1 MCHYIA
7 SVRNRSCT
15 RGLCALV
22 YYLFLVWLLYA
33 CSSIARLHLGD
44 KANIPTYL
52 NGAIEDTP
60 PNGIDIDQDFPTLDK
75 PFIIAVIKK
84 DIKFFEQAI
93 QDDTPSDVLQNI
105 IHTIHTKGCFC
116 DENLVRYLYACTNKR
131 DNKTDKYGNTALHT
145 ASKNGTIF
153 SFFRFLDAHKNLPLR
168 HQYKNIIANLKI
180 KNTAGETPFHFLASK
195 RDTSFAKVI
204 LDQLNKLALLVKNF
218 NLNQDINS
226 ILSIKNKKKLTALD
240 IAKTKKDTEMME
252 LLLPYV
258 AIKQSKP
265 MPHSVHSYALRSASF
280 GFPND
285 LIKHE

>member
-1 MCHYIA
+1 M
-7 SVRNRSCT
+7 
-15 RGLCALV
+15 
-22 YYLFLVWLLYA
+22 
-33 CSSIARLHLGD
+33 GD

-168 HQYKNIIANLKI
+168 HQYKNIIAGLEV
-180 KNTAGETPFHFLASK
+180 KNTAGETPFHCLASEGH
-195 RDTSFAKVI
+195 RLFAKVI
-204 LDQLNKLALLVKNF
+204 LDQLNKLALSVNVNPKK
-218 NLNQDINS
+218 DINS
-226 ILSIKNKKKLTALD
+226 ILSIKNNKKLTALD
-240 IAKTKKDTEMME
+240 IAKTKKDTKMVE
-252 LLLPYV
+252 LLYPENYYTC
-258 AIKQSKP
+258 AACDK
-265 MPHSVHSYALRSASF
+265 SF
-280 GFPND
+280 RFPDD
-285 LIKHE
+285 LITHERTHTGKTPHGCNHCGKRFMKPFQLTVHIRSHTG

>member
-1 MCHYIA
+1 M
-7 SVRNRSCT
+7 
-15 RGLCALV
+15 
-22 YYLFLVWLLYA
+22 
-33 CSSIARLHLGD
+33 GD
-44 KANIPTYL
+44 DIPTYL
-52 NGAIEDTP
+52 NGSIEDITP
-60 PNGIDIDQDFPTLDK
+60 NDIDQHFLMLDK
-75 PFIIAVIKK
+75 PFIIAVIKE
-84 DIKFFEQAI
+84 DIDFFQQAI
-93 QDDTPSDVLQNI
+93 QYGMSLGALQNI
-105 IHTIHTKGCFC
+105 IHAKGCFC
-116 DENLVRYLYACTNKR
+116 GKNLVRYLYTCINKI
-131 DNKTDKYGNTALHT
+131 DEYGNTVLRT
-145 ASKNGTIF
+145 ATSKNETMSPCF
-153 SFFRFLDAHKNLPLR
+153 DFLNHYQDVPL